1 MISNQL
7 LVFLFVPSCLRSMVT
22 FDSGFVLDAVLGFGL
37 GALGLVPFLH
47 TNTILAAFSDAS
59 PLLVVVLA
67 FSHLAF
73 ESLPGVF
80 FGVPTESQ
88 GVSALP
94 GHALVRSG
102 RGRMALEAVLSGL
115 LGGLAGAV
123 LLVPLF
129 WYFGPVFFALVR
141 PWTAWLLACV
151 VVVAL
156 VVDGARPSHAAA
168 FLAFGFFGVVAFG
181 LPLREPLFPLLAGLF
196 GMPAVFFMGRLHA
209 SSGPPGRFAS
219 AGLVALGSVLGGV
232 SVFLP
237 ALSPS
242 FLSAL
247 AFLFLPVNPIAALV
261 VSSAVSSSRLVF
273 DFLGVLV
280 LHTARSAPAAA
291 WRQSHV
297 LGDGWIL
304 LVVGLAAFVLAW
316 LAVAASWRRWL
327 QAAASVPFSAL
338 GVALLAVVASGA
350 WALDGSW
357 GLFLLAWAATASVLA
372 QRLHVPRKYALG
384 CLMVPAMQ
392 YAWAV

>member
-1 MISNQL
+1 MA
-7 LVFLFVPSCLRSMVT
+7 FL
-22 FDSGFVLDAVLGFGL
+22 DAGAVLDFVLGFGS

-47 TNTILAAFSDAS
+47 TNAILAALPDAS
-59 PLLVVVLA
+59 PLVVVVLA
-67 FSHLAF
+67 FSHLGF

-94 GHALVRSG
+94 GQALVRAG
-102 RGRMALEAVLSGL
+102 RGRVALESVLSGL
-115 LGGLAGAV
+115 LGGAAGAL

-129 WYFGPVFFALVR
+129 WFFGPVFFAWVR
-141 PWTAWLLACV
+141 PWTAALLSCI

-156 VVDGARPSHAAA
+156 VVDGARLLHAAA
-168 FLAFGFFGVVAFG
+168 FLVFGLFGIVAFG
-181 LPLREPLFPLLAGLF
+181 LPLHEPLFPLLAGLF
-196 GMPAVFFMGRLHA
+196 GLPAVFFMGRVHA
-209 SSGPPGRFAS
+209 SLGAS
-219 AGLVALGSVLGGV
+219 APLPPAGLMALGSVLGSA

-247 AFLFLPVNPIAALV
+247 AFLFLPTAPVAALV
-261 VSSAVSSSRLVF
+261 VSSAVSSSRMVF

-297 LGDGWIL
+297 MGDGGVLL
-304 LVVGLAAFVLAW
+304 LVGLGAFVLACF
-316 LAVAASWRRWL
+316 AVAAIWRRWL
-327 QAAASVPFSAL
+327 QAVQGMPFSAL
-338 GVALLAVVASGA
+338 GVVLVAAVAFGA
-350 WALDGSW
+350 WALDGPW
-357 GLFLLAWAATASVLA
+357 GLFLLAWAAAASVLA

-384 CLMVPAMQ
+384 CLMVPAIL
-392 YAWAV
+392 YAWTAI